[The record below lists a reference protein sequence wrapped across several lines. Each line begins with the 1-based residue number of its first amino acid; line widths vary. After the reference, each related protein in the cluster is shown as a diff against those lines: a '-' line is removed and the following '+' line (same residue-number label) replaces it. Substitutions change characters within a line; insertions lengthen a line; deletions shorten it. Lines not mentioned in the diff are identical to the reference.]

1 MEKKSGDIGP
11 GKALK
16 RKNVFIS
23 VITEANL
30 APTSVA
36 LDVGNQH
43 KDGKAI
49 FFLLNLNNIFFSVLY
64 VNYDIYR
71 FFS

>member
-1 MEKKSGDIGP
+1 MGKKSGDIGL

-23 VITEANL
+23 VIIEANL

-43 KDGKAI
+43 KDGKQS
-49 FFLLNLNNIFFSVLY
+49 FSFQ
-64 VNYDIYR
+64 IWMYR

>member
-1 MEKKSGDIGP
+1 MGKKSGDIGL

-23 VITEANL
+23 VIIEENL
-30 APTSVA
+30 APTNVA

-43 KDGKAI
+43 KDGKQ
-49 FFLLNLNNIFFSVLY
+49 FFFFQ
-64 VNYDIYR
+64 I
-71 FFS
+71 